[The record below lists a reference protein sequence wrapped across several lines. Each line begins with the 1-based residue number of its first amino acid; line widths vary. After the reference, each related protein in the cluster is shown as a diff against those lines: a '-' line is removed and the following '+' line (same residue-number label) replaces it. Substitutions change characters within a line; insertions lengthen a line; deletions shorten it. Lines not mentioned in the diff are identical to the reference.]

1 MDELELACESNLKC
15 KKTKEEEEEEE
26 KGTSKKQSKVESVP
40 FFGLFGAADR
50 TDYVLMFLGSVGS
63 FVHGAALPVSFV
75 LFGCIIDSLGH
86 LSSNPHK
93 FSSQIS
99 QVKKTALNILISL
112 VIKSLVAKVTHTKV
126 VK

>member
-1 MDELELACESNLKC
+1 MDEVELACESNLEC
-15 KKTKEEEEEEE
+15 KKTEEE
-26 KGTSKKQSKVESVP
+26 GTSKKQSKVESVS

-75 LFGCIIDSLGH
+75 LFGRIIDSLGH
-86 LSSNPHK
+86 LSNNPQK

-99 QVKKTALNILISL
+99 QVKKQ
-112 VIKSLVAKVTHTKV
+112 H
-126 VK
+126 